1 MSDCKKCRAR
11 MLEALYGELGP
22 ADRDRF
28 ERHRRACPACAAE
41 HAALAETLGLMDQRR
56 RPDPGQE
63 FWDGYWDRLSR
74 RMVWEA
80 TAEGRRSAP
89 ARRALGRLF
98 AGLPRWSYQV
108 AGAAALLL
116 VGILIGSRLVGPR
129 NPAPMTSAA
138 ASGPSAAVVQA
149 GNFIE
154 RSQVLLLGLVNHDPA
169 KEDAYGFDLAG
180 KKAVSRDL
188 AAAAP
193 ALRESL
199 NRPGERRLRDL
210 VAELEVILMQIA
222 NLEAGHDL
230 EGVEL
235 VKQGVDSR
243 GLILKI
249 DLARMSRDAAAR
261 GPVKKSQA

>member
-1 MSDCKKCRAR
+1 MSECKKCRGH
-11 MLEALYGELGP
+11 MLEALYGELEP
-22 ADRDRF
+22 AERDRY

-41 HAALAETLGLMDQRR
+41 YAALAETLGLMDQRR

-80 TAEGRRSAP
+80 TAEGRRPST
-89 ARRALGRLF
+89 ARGAIGRLF

-108 AGAAALLL
+108 AGAAALVL
-116 VGILIGSRLVGPR
+116 VGVLIGSRLVGPR
-129 NPAPMTSAA
+129 NPAPMTNAA
-138 ASGPSAAVVQA
+138 AAGPSAAVVQA
-149 GNFIE
+149 GDFID
-154 RSQVLLLGLVNHDPA
+154 RSQVLLLGMVNYDPA

-180 KKAVSRDL
+180 KKAVSHDL

-193 ALRESL
+193 ALREKL
-199 NRPGERRLRDL
+199 NQPGERRLRDL
-210 VAELEVILMQIA
+210 VADLEVILMQIA
-222 NLEAGHDL
+222 NLESGQDL
-230 EGVEL
+230 DGVEL
-235 VKQGVDSR
+235 IKQGVDSR

-249 DLARMSRDAAAR
+249 DLARMSRAAAAR